1 MQREISGDYNFVG
14 SLYPSNFPSSH
25 SPFLDYLT
33 GDSNSPS
40 SIINS
45 QPNDDDLLLTSCLPR
60 SHQIQQQHQDL
71 VDRHHTVLSHLHK
84 TAKQVQSLR
93 QDNVNLKM
101 ANIDL
106 NHRLNL
112 LLSATSPFG
121 LSGLDPGSSSGWDP
135 VEDGLRKMSLGGED
149 GPGGE
154 EEWENEVTVAVSEG
168 HSESPKSVV
177 DLGRVGG
184 SGVERV
190 SLPKSISVRSSGYLK
205 MVRAAGMSSGGG
217 QVKAQ
222 ERSKT
227 QRVYVSG
234 GKKEEE
240 ALELEVYNQGMLKT
254 ELCNKWQQ
262 TGTCPYGDHCQF
274 AHGIEELRPVLRH
287 PRYKTEVCRMVLNG
301 DHCPYGHRCHF
312 RHSLTDEE
320 KFMRSMNTTSLKP
333 LNYR

>member
-1 MQREISGDYNFVG
+1 MQREIFSDYNFVG
-14 SLYPSNFPSSH
+14 SLYPSSFPSNQ
-25 SPFLDYLT
+25 SPLLDYVT
-33 GDSNSPS
+33 GDSNFSS

-45 QPNDDDLLLTSCLPR
+45 QPNDDDMLLSSCLPR
-60 SHQIQQQHQDL
+60 SHQIQLQHQDL
-71 VDRHHTVLSHLHK
+71 IDQHHTVFSHLQK

-112 LLSATSPFG
+112 LLSSTSSFG
-121 LSGLDPGSSSGWDP
+121 LSGLDRGSSSGWDP
-135 VEDGLRKMSLGGED
+135 VVDGLRKMSFGGED
-149 GPGGE
+149 GPGE
-154 EEWENEVTVAVSEG
+154 KEEWENEVTAAFSEG

-184 SGVERV
+184 RGEERV

-205 MVRAAGMSSGGG
+205 TVRAVGMSNGGG

-222 ERSKT
+222 DRSKT
-227 QRVYVSG
+227 QRVYVNR
-234 GKKEEE
+234 GKKAEE

-262 TGTCPYGDHCQF
+262 TGACPYGDQCQF
-274 AHGIEELRPVLRH
+274 AHGIKELRPVLRH

-312 RHSLTDEE
+312 RHSLTDQE
-320 KFMRSMNTTSLKP
+320 KLMRSMNNRLLKP
-333 LNYR
+333 R

>member
-1 MQREISGDYNFVG
+1 MQREISSDYNFVG
-14 SLYPSNFPSSH
+14 SLYSSNFLSSG
-25 SPFLDYLT
+25 SPFLDYVT
-33 GDSNSPS
+33 ADSNSPS

-45 QPNDDDLLLTSCLPR
+45 QPNDDDMLLSSCLPR
-60 SHQIQQQHQDL
+60 SHQIQLQHQDL
-71 VDRHHTVLSHLHK
+71 IDRHHAVLSHLHK
-84 TAKQVQSLR
+84 TAKQIQSLR

-112 LLSATSPFG
+112 LLGATSSFG
-121 LSGLDPGSSSGWDP
+121 LSGLDPGSSSGWGP
-135 VEDGLRKMSLGGED
+135 VVDGLGKMSLGGED
-149 GPGGE
+149 GRGGE
-154 EEWENEVTVAVSEG
+154 EEWDNEMTAALSEG
-168 HSESPKSVV
+168 LSESPKSVV

-184 SGVERV
+184 SGEERV

-205 MVRAAGMSSGGG
+205 TVRAVGMSSGGV
-217 QVKAQ
+217 QAKALD
-222 ERSKT
+222 RSKT
-227 QRVYVSG
+227 QRVYVNG
-234 GKKEEE
+234 GKKAEE

-287 PRYKTEVCRMVLNG
+287 PRYKTEVCRMVLSG

-312 RHSLTDEE
+312 RHALTDQE
-320 KFMRSMNTTSLKP
+320 KFMRSMNTRSLKP